1 MRPLFLEEIMPT
13 LYDLEDGD
21 TFRWRDDIYELKS
34 VSDDGKAQAKRIAT
48 RSGEGWHITGPNLDD
63 NFNPYAE
70 IEVGTLTTIWNP
82 NK

>member
-34 VSDDGKAQAKRIAT
+34 VSDDGKAQVKRIAT
-48 RSGEGWHITGPNLDD
+48 RSGEG
-63 NFNPYAE
+63 
-70 IEVGTLTTIWNP
+70 
-82 NK
+82 